1 MFNIKKLMY
10 FFQQLYPL
18 QVKTTKTRK
27 KLPNRQL
34 VAAIRQEAKKIS
46 KGTIFREIQG
56 VSRPQVRLVIVHRNN
71 RQVNPEF
78 IYRTMMPIR
87 PMKMPICRTD
97 LEFRRRSL
105 RKLPI
110 TSLPM
115 ASELFHAIYEICSL
129 KMHLKF

>member
-46 KGTIFREIQG
+46 RGTIFREIQG
-56 VSRPQVRLVIVHRNN
+56 VLRPQVRLVIVHRNN

-87 PMKMPICRTD
+87 PMKMPIRTD
-97 LEFRRRSL
+97 PEVRRKFL
-105 RKLPI
+105 LKWPI
-110 TSLPM
+110 PSLPM